1 MISILYIPVSDASSH
16 STIESNISKEDID
29 RGQQCGH
36 REGHRQL
43 VPGFIDQE
51 ESTGP
56 GPSGQRQQTNVE
68 QEQTSQVPKVLN
80 L

>member
-1 MISILYIPVSDASSH
+1 MTSILYIPVSDASSH

-29 RGQQCGH
+29 RGQQGGH

-43 VPGFIDQE
+43 VPGLIDQE

-56 GPSGQRQQTNVE
+56 GPSGQWQQTNVE
-68 QEQTSQVPKVLN
+68 QEQPS
-80 L
+80 